1 MKSTPF
7 KHVRQGPF
15 GELAVYLAG
24 SDFDRDFEVTVDGM
38 EMGWRVV
45 AVVHR
50 DHDSKEAAYL
60 GHAGSVVREE
70 SLLPPNP
77 P

>member
-1 MKSTPF
+1 MKTTPF
-7 KHVRQGPF
+7 KYVRQCPL

-24 SDFDRDFEVTVDGM
+24 SDFDCDLEITVDGV
-38 EMGWRVV
+38 EVGRSVV

-60 GHAGSVVREE
+60 GHAGSVAREKF
-70 SLLPPNP
+70 LAA
-77 P
+77 